1 MLRKLL
7 PDFIP
12 RQPIPKRLETERL
25 ILRKIAYDDAE
36 EFFMLEKSSYPDHL
50 KPFSPERLEPA
61 SDREGI
67 TIMRQAIIESEYRWD
82 DGFDYRF
89 MITVKPDRNII
100 GQIGVTNVIR
110 GVSQSAY
117 VGYWISREHV
127 NKGYAT
133 EALERILRFGFEDL
147 RLHRLTLWIM
157 PENLASLRVAE
168 KLGLRYEGLAQR
180 ALFLGGKWQDTRI
193 YAITNEEW
201 VARTS

>member
-12 RQPIPKRLETERL
+12 REPIPKRLETERL

-36 EFFMLEKSSYPDHL
+36 QFFILEKNSYPEHL
-50 KPFSPERLEPA
+50 EPYSPLRLEPA
-61 SDREGI
+61 SDNEGI
-67 TIMRQAIIESEYRWD
+67 AIMRQAILESEYRWD

-89 MITVKPDRNII
+89 LVTTKPDRNII

-117 VGYWISREHV
+117 VGYWISREQV
-127 NKGYAT
+127 NQGFAT

-147 RLHRLTLWIM
+147 RLHRMTLWIM

-168 KLGLRYEGLAQR
+168 KLGLRFEGVAER

-193 YAITNEEW
+193 YAITSEEW
-201 VARTS
+201 AERNT